1 MAARMDGVSCPPR
14 ASIAGTD
21 VPACPQVARIGN
33 PPYPTERIARPSR
46 ACPIPSHPFVPD
58 TQSARD
64 VIDVKYPTLS
74 THFQTPHRRRVSH
87 SATPAHRSEAS
98 YDARY
103 FPVAFD
109 VENTHIPELE
119 TNSRGI
125 ENEGRTCRNEITRS
139 PQKRTRGLS
148 TQQVQQVQQAQQ
160 HAEDMAYLQSLINDK
175 ERLKRVQSSLPHI
188 ATSAGSLF
196 AEILSELSKSAHGS
210 EYEYSEWKTECNSA
224 STSAEGRANDL
235 GQRIDRL
242 EAEGRAKNH
251 PTQNSRRAA
260 RVREDPSR
268 NSHGELHLGDT
279 GTYSAARRDNSRTRI
294 KFERK
299 VKKLKRKAKQR
310 RRANIELKEPTP
322 YQGQVNYD
330 EFELWSYQVDQWLS
344 EIGFKGRKAVRYLG
358 TFLEGK
364 ASQWYMC
371 YVAPNPEEYTVDS
384 LKASLFGYFF
394 PANFKS
400 ELRNEFS
407 QAQQGEH
414 RFIDYLRLLQRFQRR
429 LPDIS
434 DLQLCIKLCDT
445 VHTYIKIGWIEAGMD
460 PEKKRWSST
469 ATLPHSSAPPPPDL
483 LTPSNAPVDEPTP
496 PQGPAAPTVLEPQ
509 GASQAQQNFARV
521 LLYWS
526 SVGAHKRCSVTASI
540 PVSLGPVFCVL
551 LASHKYTATGK
562 CSRRSWTRAEKCR
575 RGSLQARLKKSSD
588 GNRRLKVR
596 LAAVGFV
603 AILRL
608 RFSGKEST
616 DLETLSIA
624 AQRFETA
631 KTIKD
636 LLVTHADDNSDGYRA
651 DYDAYESQSDCSE
664 AETAGPGPDYEA
676 DRSNPGTGDNSDV
689 ESKYSAES
697 SASDAGQSDTEN
709 DASDDRGAYGLDYED
724 QSDPDHEETGDSESE
739 PDVEPGA
746 ASRYEPGHD
755 EYSSMYA
762 EPGTELHPSEA
773 NQSDGEDIDAYYLEY
788 EEGKS
793 VASGYS
799 SDTESDSSYLSK
811 PLRSL
816 EGRM

>member
-1 MAARMDGVSCPPR
+1 MTSNTVDSTLRRALKGAQAAPGPDARMRTYAHMAAASAVPRDIHAPETPRNTDRSAVGTGTLGTPSKYQMAARMDGVSCPPR

-46 ACPIPSHPFVPD
+46 ACPNPSHPFVPD

-103 FPVAFD
+103 FPLAFD

-344 EIGFKGRKAVRYLG
+344 EIGFKGRKA
-358 TFLEGK
+358 
-364 ASQWYMC
+364 
-371 YVAPNPEEYTVDS
+371 EYTVDS

-400 ELRNEFS
+400 ELRNEFN

-460 PEKKRWSST
+460 P
-469 ATLPHSSAPPPPDL
+469 
-483 LTPSNAPVDEPTP
+483 
-496 PQGPAAPTVLEPQ
+496 
-509 GASQAQQNFARV
+509 
-521 LLYWS
+521 
-526 SVGAHKRCSVTASI
+526 
-540 PVSLGPVFCVL
+540 
-551 LASHKYTATGK
+551 
-562 CSRRSWTRAEKCR
+562 
-575 RGSLQARLKKSSD
+575 
-588 GNRRLKVR
+588 
-596 LAAVGFV
+596 
-603 AILRL
+603 
-608 RFSGKEST
+608 EST

-664 AETAGPGPDYEA
+664 AETAGPGPEYEA

-816 EGRM
+816 EGRAYMHTRSNPFSVSFSLVLSYLRLARSCTYRPHLPRIRVVWQVILLTLSSDIATTLAFDSEVLWTSQCTTAGVVSRYKRWRASRHVMVRIMVDKAEIMFAALLMTLS